1 MAFLIYVFFVL
12 IAIAI
17 LLLFRRTANVPSSK
31 MVDEIHV
38 LINDIVEQANILDVN
53 IQLLQQN
60 VDMLND
66 EVNKMKNRN
75 RELSEQIND
84 INKTIKQQF

>member
-1 MAFLIYVFFVL
+1 MAFSAYVLFVL

-17 LLLFRRTANVPSSK
+17 LLLFKRTSNVPSSK

-60 VDMLND
+60 VDMLNE
-66 EVNKMKNRN
+66 EVVMMKTRNK
-75 RELSEQIND
+75 ELADQLFD
-84 INKTIKQQF
+84 ISNTIKTKF

>member
-1 MAFLIYVFFVL
+1 MVLSAYILFVL
-12 IAIAI
+12 IAVAI
-17 LLLFRRTANVPSSK
+17 LLLYRRTANTPSNK

-38 LINDIVEQANILDVN
+38 LINDIVEQANILDSN

-66 EVNKMKNRN
+66 EVTKMKLRN
-75 RELSEQIND
+75 AELAEQLQD
-84 INKTIKQQF
+84 ISQTIKSNF